1 MPEQKMIQLSGL
13 WLNTS
18 ASGTKYFKG
27 KLNGND
33 LLIFKNNHKQHD
45 KQPDYIL
52 YLAPYQ
58 QKEDDATPLDED
70 DPFSDLK

>member
-1 MPEQKMIQLSGL
+1 MPDNIMIQISGL

-18 ASGTKYFKG
+18 ASGRKYFKG

-33 LLIFKNNHKQHD
+33 LLVFKNEHKTHD

-52 YLAPYQ
+52 YIAPYRAPDTS
-58 QKEDDATPLDED
+58 DDLTED